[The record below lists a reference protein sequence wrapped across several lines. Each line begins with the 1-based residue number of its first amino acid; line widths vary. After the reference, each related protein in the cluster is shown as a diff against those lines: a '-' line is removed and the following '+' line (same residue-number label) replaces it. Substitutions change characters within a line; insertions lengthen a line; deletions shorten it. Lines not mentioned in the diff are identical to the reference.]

1 LFSRSGRKFE
11 RKPVFKASLF
21 QQQINYNKS
30 MKVLITGATG
40 MIGSE
45 LATLF
50 LQNGVNVHYL
60 TTSKKEIT
68 NEPNYQGFY
77 WNPQQGVIDENCMIG
92 VDSIIHL
99 AGATISKRWT
109 ESYKQEIIESRLVS
123 ANLLYKLLKNN
134 PHQVK
139 QFVSASAI
147 GIYPD
152 SLTQNYT
159 EDEKTVDGSFLGNV
173 VVKWEESVDK
183 FRLLDIKVCKIRTG
197 LVLSKKG
204 GMLQELLKPIK
215 MGFGAPFG
223 TGKQWQSWIHIH
235 DLIHLYYFV
244 VEHRWQGIYNAV
256 APHPVTNKEMKKLIA
271 KKLHKPLFM
280 PNIPKFLMKLLL
292 GEMHILLF
300 TSQKVSVQKAIDNGF
315 EFKYKNLDTALA
327 DLLP

>member
-1 LFSRSGRKFE
+1 
-11 RKPVFKASLF
+11 
-21 QQQINYNKS
+21 

-45 LATLF
+45 LAALF
-50 LQNGVNVHYL
+50 LQNGISVHYL
-60 TTSKKEIT
+60 TTSKKEIKSE
-68 NEPNYQGFY
+68 NNFQGFY
-77 WNPQQGVIDENCMIG
+77 WNPQQGMIDENCMLG

-99 AGATISKRWT
+99 AGASISKRWT
-109 ESYKQEIIESRLVS
+109 QSYKQEIIESRIVS
-123 ANLLYKLLKNN
+123 ANLLYKILKSN

-152 SLTQNYT
+152 SLSKLYT
-159 EDEKTVDGSFLGNV
+159 GDEKSVDGSFLGNV

-183 FRLLDIKVCKIRTG
+183 FKLLNINVCKIRTG

-215 MGFGAPFG
+215 LGLGSPFG

-235 DLIHLYYFV
+235 DLVHLYFYV
-244 VEHRWQGIYNAV
+244 VTHEWQGIYNAV
-256 APHPVTNKEMKKLIA
+256 SPNPVTNTTLTKSVAEKLR
-271 KKLHKPLFM
+271 KPFFM
-280 PNIPKFLMKLLL
+280 PNIPKFLMKFIL

-300 TSQKVSVQKAIDNGF
+300 TSQKVSAQKAIDNGF
-315 EFKYKNLDTALA
+315 EFRYKNLDAALK
-327 DLLP
+327 DLL